1 MGMYLTVKG
10 VTSPPETWRLLKCIY
25 DACREASIDPPG
37 EVMDFFGGVEPD
49 DDGVVISLAHHVAV
63 TETDGGFDV
72 LLEDLPDAIKI
83 IRCVLE

>member
-10 VTSPPETWRLLKCIY
+10 VTSPTEKWRMLKCIY
-25 DACREASIDPPG
+25 DACREASIDPPD

-49 DDGVVISLAHHVAV
+49 EDGVVISLAHHHAV
-63 TETDGGFDV
+63 TEIEGGFDV